1 MANPIYVWFTG
12 VKQGPIE
19 GWGSWLGE
27 DDQTGRE
34 GSSLVQAYS
43 HEVTIPRDPQSGM
56 ASGPRVHHPVTITK
70 RIDKASPKLYLA
82 LTTGERLKEVVIK
95 WYRIVQAGGG
105 GQEHYYTTKLEEAV
119 IVGMKQWFPI
129 TMDPAKRDYSHLED
143 VSLTY
148 RKIIWT
154 WVDGGIE
161 TEDDW
166 KAR

>member
-1 MANPIYVWFTG
+1 MANPIYAWFTG
-12 VKQGPIE
+12 VTQGPIE

-34 GSSLVQAYS
+34 GSSLIQAYS

-56 ASGPRVHHPVTITK
+56 ASGPRVHHPVNITK
-70 RIDKASPKLYLA
+70 RIDKASPKLYKA
-82 LTTGERLKEVVIK
+82 LTSGERLSEVVIK

-105 GQEHYYTTKLEEAV
+105 GQEHYFTTKLEEAV
-119 IVGMKQWFPI
+119 IVGLKQWFPI
-129 TMDPAKRDYSHLED
+129 TMDASKRDFSHLED
-143 VSLTY
+143 VQLTY

-161 TEDDW
+161 SEDDW
-166 KAR
+166 KQR